1 MKIIFLRHGL
11 TESNKDFRFST
22 PETRISKNA
31 YIDLDKSKKN
41 LEKYN
46 IDKVFTSKLIRSQET
61 AKYLG
66 FDKFIQDERIN
77 EMDFGDFK
85 GQKVLE
91 TREKYKDFYNK
102 LKKNPYKTK
111 YPNGESVE
119 DLIKRINDFMEE
131 KSSFDGNI
139 LCISHGIAIRAS
151 LFTILKDMENFE
163 NFWIDNGSLT
173 IFDISENKKMIE
185 CVNLIWNLFTFLIY
199 TYRIN

>member
-31 YIDLDKSKKN
+31 YIDLDRSKKN

>member
-119 DLIKRINDFMEE
+119 DLIKRINNFMEE
-131 KSSFDGNI
+131 KSSFNGNI

-151 LFTILKDMENFE
+151 LFTILKDMENFK

-199 TYRIN
+199 TYQIN

>member
-22 PETRISKNA
+22 PQTRISKNA

-41 LEKYN
+41 LEKYK
-46 IDKVFTSKLIRSQET
+46 IDRVYTSKLIRSQET

-66 FDKFIQDERIN
+66 FDEFIEDERIN
-77 EMDFGDFK
+77 ELDFGDFK

-102 LKKNPYKTK
+102 LKKNPYSTK
-111 YPNGESVE
+111 YPNGESIE
-119 DLIKRINDFMEE
+119 DLIKRVNNFMEE

-139 LCISHGIAIRAS
+139 LCISHGITIRAS
-151 LFTILKDMENFE
+151 LFTVLKDLGNFK

-173 IFDISENKKMIE
+173 VFDLSDNKKMIE
-185 CVNLIWNLFTFLIY
+185 CVNLI
-199 TYRIN
+199 

>member
-119 DLIKRINDFMEE
+119 DLIKRINNFMEE
-131 KSSFDGNI
+131 KSSFNGNI

-151 LFTILKDMENFE
+151 LFTILKDMENFK